1 MTTIKEMKTL
11 SFDGGTTI
19 YEITDSS
26 ALHDSDVV
34 STYSVSGTS
43 PVNGT
48 AVASA
53 LSNSGF
59 ITGIDS
65 TDVTTALGFTPYNS
79 TNPSGYITSSALTP
93 YALNAPN
100 INVLST
106 SGTIALTD
114 NSLNSITPSGNIT
127 FTLPAIT
134 DNTVFHQI
142 LVQINLST
150 VYTIDIGTT
159 YFFDKTAPDMS
170 NADVYNLIYE
180 YDKANQ
186 YWVAGVLSKGAS
198 A

>member
-34 STYSVSGTS
+34 STYSASGTS

-53 LSNSGF
+53 L
-59 ITGIDS
+59 
-65 TDVTTALGFTPYNS
+65 
-79 TNPSGYITSSALTP
+79 TP
-93 YALNAPN
+93 YALNAPD

-114 NSLNSITPSGNIT
+114 NSVNSITPSGNVT
-127 FTLPAIT
+127 FTLPTVT

-142 LVQINLST
+142 LVQVNLST

-159 YFFDKTAPDMS
+159 YFFDKTTPDMS
-170 NADVYNLIYE
+170 NAGIYNLIYE

-198 A
+198 V